1 MEDQKTEFDR
11 WLKEHFP
18 AARIR
23 FHEPMRCHTT
33 FRAGGPA
40 RFMAMPENEEEIA
53 LLTARCRRIGLPWFV
68 IGNGSNLLVSDRG
81 YDGLI
86 IKLGR
91 QYAGMS
97 TEGCE
102 IRAQAGVMLSRL
114 SRQAALRDLAGLA
127 FASGIP
133 GTLGGGLM
141 MNAGAY
147 GGELSQ
153 AVKSV
158 RVLDGEGQIRTL
170 TKEQMKFGYR
180 SSVLKERG
188 LIALEAVLS
197 LTPGDGK
204 RLLLEMEELNR
215 KRREKQPLEY
225 GSAGSTFKRPAGY
238 FAGQLIEQAGLKGLS
253 VGDAQVSEKHCGF
266 VINRGNASAAEI
278 YTLCRMV
285 QERVYKQ
292 FQVELT
298 MEVRL
303 LGEF

>member
-1 MEDQKTEFDR
+1 MENGRIEFGG
-11 WLKEHFP
+11 WLKAHFP
-18 AARIR
+18 EERIR
-23 FHEPMRCHTT
+23 FQEPMSLHTT

-40 RFMAMPENEEEIA
+40 RYMAMPADEEEISR
-53 LLTARCRRIGLPWFV
+53 LIRQCQSVGLPWFV
-68 IGNGSNLLVSDRG
+68 MGNGSNLLVSDRG

-86 IKLGR
+86 MKLGR
-91 QYAGMS
+91 QYAELS
-97 TEGCE
+97 VDGCE
-102 IRAQAGVMLSRL
+102 IKAQTGALLSRL
-114 SRQAALRDLAGLA
+114 ARQAALNNLAGLA
-127 FASGIP
+127 FAAGIP

-153 AVKSV
+153 VVKAV

-170 TKEQMKFGYR
+170 TARQMGFGYR
-180 SSVLKERG
+180 TSVLKESG

-197 LTPGDGK
+197 LTPGDGSQQL
-204 RLLLEMEELNR
+204 REMEELNR
-215 KRREKQPLEY
+215 RRREKQPLEY
-225 GSAGSTFKRPAGY
+225 ASAGSTFKRPEGY
-238 FAGQLIEQAGLKGLS
+238 FAGRLIEQAGLKGLS

-266 VINRGNASAAEI
+266 VINKGNASAAEI

-285 QERVYKQ
+285 QERVYER

-303 LGEF
+303 LGDF

>member
-1 MEDQKTEFDR
+1 MENDRTEFGG
-11 WLKEHFP
+11 WLKAHFP
-18 AARIR
+18 AERIR
-23 FHEPMRCHTT
+23 FQEPMSLHTT

-40 RFMAMPENEEEIA
+40 RYMAMPANEEEISRLIRQCQSA
-53 LLTARCRRIGLPWFV
+53 GLPWFV
-68 IGNGSNLLVSDRG
+68 VGNGSNLLVSDRG

-86 IKLGR
+86 MKLGR
-91 QYAGMS
+91 QYAGLS
-97 TEGCE
+97 ADGCE
-102 IRAQAGVMLSRL
+102 IKAQTGVLLSRL
-114 SRQAALRDLAGLA
+114 ARQAALNNLAGLA
-127 FASGIP
+127 FAAGIP

-153 AVKSV
+153 VVKTV
-158 RVLDGEGQIRTL
+158 RALDGEGQIRTL
-170 TKEQMKFGYR
+170 TAKQMRFGYR
-180 SSVLKERG
+180 TSVLKESG

-204 RLLLEMEELNR
+204 QQLREMEELNR
-215 KRREKQPLEY
+215 RRREKQPLEY
-225 GSAGSTFKRPAGY
+225 ASAGSTFKRPEGY
-238 FAGQLIEQAGLKGLS
+238 FAGRLIEQAGLKGLS

-266 VINRGNASAAEI
+266 VVNKGNASAAEI

-285 QERVYKQ
+285 QERVYER

-303 LGEF
+303 LGDF

>member
-1 MEDQKTEFDR
+1 MESSRTGFDE
-11 WLKEHFP
+11 WLKERFP
-18 AARIR
+18 SERIR
-23 FHEPMRCHTT
+23 FQEPMSFHTT
-33 FRAGGPA
+33 FRVGGPA
-40 RFMAMPENEEEIA
+40 RYMAMPADEEEIR
-53 LLTARCRRIGLPWFV
+53 LLIRQCRRVDLPWFV
-68 IGNGSNLLVSDRG
+68 VGNGSNLLVSDQG

-91 QYAGMS
+91 QYSRLFADGL
-97 TEGCE
+97 E

-114 SRQAALRDLAGLA
+114 ARQAAFHNLAGLA
-127 FASGIP
+127 FAAGIP

-153 AVKSV
+153 VVKAV
-158 RVLDGEGQIRTL
+158 RVLDGDGQFRVL
-170 TKEQMKFGYR
+170 TAEQMKFGYR
-180 SSVLKERG
+180 TSVLKEKG
-188 LIALEAVLS
+188 MIALEAVLS
-197 LTPGDGK
+197 LGPGDQEEQ
-204 RLLLEMEELNR
+204 LQEMEELNR

-225 GSAGSTFKRPAGY
+225 ASAGSTFKRPEGH

-266 VINRGNASAAEI
+266 VINRGNATAAEI
-278 YTLCRMV
+278 YTLCRRV
-285 QERVYKQ
+285 QERVYEQ

>member
-1 MEDQKTEFDR
+1 MESSRTGFEE
-11 WLKEHFP
+11 WLKERFP
-18 AARIR
+18 AERVR
-23 FHEPMRCHTT
+23 FQEPMSLHTT

-40 RFMAMPENEEEIA
+40 RYMAMPENEEEIR
-53 LLTARCRRIGLPWFV
+53 LLIGQCQRFALPWFV
-68 IGNGSNLLVSDRG
+68 VGNGSNLLVSDKG

-91 QYAGMS
+91 QYSGLS
-97 TEGCE
+97 VDGLEV
-102 IRAQAGVMLSRL
+102 RAQAGILLSRL
-114 SRQAALRDLAGLA
+114 ARQATFHNLAGLA
-127 FASGIP
+127 FAAGIP

-153 AVKSV
+153 VVKTV
-158 RVLDGEGQIRTL
+158 RVLDGGGQFRML
-170 TKEQMKFGYR
+170 TAEQMKFGYR
-180 SSVLKERG
+180 TSTLKEEG
-188 LIALEAVLS
+188 LIALEAVLA
-197 LTPGDGK
+197 LAPGDAK
-204 RLLLEMEELNR
+204 RQLQEMEELNKR
-215 KRREKQPLEY
+215 RREKQPLEY
-225 GSAGSTFKRPAGY
+225 ASAGSTFKRPEGY

-266 VINRGNASAAEI
+266 VINRGNAAAADI
-278 YTLCRMV
+278 YALCRRV
-285 QERVYKQ
+285 QEQVYKQ

>member
-1 MEDQKTEFDR
+1 MENGRTEFDR
-11 WLKEHFP
+11 WLEAYFP
-18 AARIR
+18 AERVR
-23 FHEPMRCHTT
+23 FQEPMSLHTT

-40 RFMAMPENEEEIA
+40 RYMAMPVNEEEISR
-53 LLTARCRRIGLPWFV
+53 LIRQCQSVGLPWFV
-68 IGNGSNLLVSDRG
+68 MGNGSNLLVSDRG

-86 IKLGR
+86 MKLGR
-91 QYAGMS
+91 QYAELS
-97 TEGCE
+97 VDGCE
-102 IRAQAGVMLSRL
+102 VKAQTGVLLSRL
-114 SRQAALRDLAGLA
+114 ARQAALNNLAGLA
-127 FASGIP
+127 FAAGIP

-153 AVKSV
+153 VVKTV
-158 RVLDGEGQIRTL
+158 RVLDGEGQFRTL
-170 TKEQMKFGYR
+170 TAEQMKFGYR
-180 SSVLKERG
+180 TSALKESG

-197 LTPGDGK
+197 LTPGDGNQQL
-204 RLLLEMEELNR
+204 REMEELNR
-215 KRREKQPLEY
+215 RRRENQPLEY
-225 GSAGSTFKRPAGY
+225 ASAGSTFKRPEGY
-238 FAGQLIEQAGLKGLS
+238 FAGRLIEQAGLKGLS
-253 VGDAQVSEKHCGF
+253 VGEAQVSEKHCGF

-285 QERVYKQ
+285 QERVYER